1 MHKIPQSPCKGLKGF
16 LSWSREKTWAG
27 GAEDAAWRW
36 QYCTSFIWVMLW
48 QAELREVPHG
58 MRGCIVEVQRLYIR
72 GLHLETEEGKGTRG
86 EWSQGGAGV

>member
-1 MHKIPQSPCKGLKGF
+1 
-16 LSWSREKTWAG
+16 
-27 GAEDAAWRW
+27 
-36 QYCTSFIWVMLW
+36 MLW